1 MSHAQTLDFL
11 CKRSII
17 IGMSRYISGTVELNG
32 QLVEWRTIPGFEG
45 RYGIT
50 EAGTVINLKKMKP
63 VRYVNVK
70 GYNYI
75 RIRTADQ
82 RLVLMRWE
90 TVVAEVWLL
99 ERPLASDE
107 VAYSD
112 GSGVHVIKYLEGLE
126 KGVITPWTDGKRQTA
141 RLEAMRDSII
151 RDWRSG
157 MSVEELRV
165 KYRTEKLKVYDIIR
179 EYRERYGC

>member
-1 MSHAQTLDFL
+1 MMKTDS
-11 CKRSII
+11 
-17 IGMSRYISGTVELNG
+17 GMVELAG

-50 EAGTVINLKKMKP
+50 KAGTVINLKKMKP
-63 VRYVNVK
+63 VQYVNM
-70 GYNYI
+70 GGHNYI
-75 RIRTADQ
+75 RIRTAEQ

-99 ERPLASDE
+99 ERPLRTDE

-112 GSGVHVIKYLEGLE
+112 GCGVHVVSYLEGLE
-126 KGVITPWTDGKRQTA
+126 RGVITPKTDGKRQGV
-141 RLEAMRDSII
+141 RIEAMREAII

-157 MSVEELRV
+157 MSVEELRT

-179 EYRERYGC
+179 DYRERYGC

>member
-1 MSHAQTLDFL
+1 MNEH
-11 CKRSII
+11 
-17 IGMSRYISGTVELNG
+17 ISGTVELAG

-50 EAGTVINLKKMKP
+50 KAGTVINLKRMKP
-63 VRYVNVK
+63 VHYVNVK

-99 ERPLASDE
+99 GRPLASDE

-112 GSGVHVIKYLEGLE
+112 GSGVHVVTYLEGLE
-126 KGVITPWTDGKRQTA
+126 KGVITPWTDGKRQ
-141 RLEAMRDSII
+141 RERIEGLRDAII

-157 MSVEELRV
+157 MDTEALRV
-165 KYRTEKLKVYDIIR
+165 KYRTEKLKIYDIIR
-179 EYRERYGC
+179 EYRETYGC

>member
-1 MSHAQTLDFL
+1 M
-11 CKRSII
+11 
-17 IGMSRYISGTVELNG
+17 VELAG

-50 EAGTVINLKKMKP
+50 KAGTVINLKKMKP
-63 VRYVNVK
+63 VQYVNM
-70 GYNYI
+70 GGHNYI
-75 RIRTADQ
+75 RIRTAEQ

-99 ERPLASDE
+99 GRPLRTDE

-112 GSGVHVIKYLEGLE
+112 GYGVHVVNYLEGVAR
-126 KGVITPWTDGKRQTA
+126 GVITPKTDGKRQGV
-141 RLEAMRDSII
+141 RIESMREDII

-165 KYRTEKLKVYDIIR
+165 KYRTEKLKIYDIIR
-179 EYRERYGC
+179 DYRERYGC

>member
-1 MSHAQTLDFL
+1 M
-11 CKRSII
+11 
-17 IGMSRYISGTVELNG
+17 VELDG

-50 EAGTVINLKKMKP
+50 KAGTVINLKKMKP
-63 VRYVNVK
+63 VQYVNM
-70 GYNYI
+70 GGHNYI
-75 RIRTADQ
+75 RIRTAEQ

-99 ERPLASDE
+99 ERPLRTDE

-112 GSGVHVIKYLEGLE
+112 EYGVHVVNYLEGVAR
-126 KGVITPWTDGKRQTA
+126 GVITPKTDGKRQGV
-141 RLEAMRDSII
+141 RIESMRNDII

-179 EYRERYGC
+179 DYRERYGC

>member
-1 MSHAQTLDFL
+1 M
-11 CKRSII
+11 
-17 IGMSRYISGTVELNG
+17 VELAG

-63 VRYVNVK
+63 VQYVNM
-70 GYNYI
+70 GGHNYI
-75 RIRTADQ
+75 RIRTAEQ

-99 ERPLASDE
+99 ERPLRTDE

-112 GSGVHVIKYLEGLE
+112 EYGVHVVNYLEGVAR
-126 KGVITPWTDGKRQTA
+126 GVITPKTDGKRQGV
-141 RLEAMRDSII
+141 RIESMRNDII

-179 EYRERYGC
+179 DYRERYGC

>member
-1 MSHAQTLDFL
+1 M
-11 CKRSII
+11 
-17 IGMSRYISGTVELNG
+17 VELAG

-50 EAGTVINLKKMKP
+50 QAGTVINLKRMKP
-63 VRYVNVK
+63 VQYVNM
-70 GYNYI
+70 GGHNYI
-75 RIRTADQ
+75 RIRTAEQ

-99 ERPLASDE
+99 ERPLRADE

-112 GSGVHVIKYLEGLE
+112 GDGVHVVSYLEGLE
-126 KGVITPWTDGKRQTA
+126 KGVITPKTDGKRQGV
-141 RLEAMRDSII
+141 RIEAMREAII

-157 MSVEELRV
+157 MSMEALRA
-165 KYRTEKLKVYDIIR
+165 KYRTEKLKIYDIVSQ
-179 EYRERYGC
+179 YRETFGC

>member
-1 MSHAQTLDFL
+1 MMKTDS
-11 CKRSII
+11 
-17 IGMSRYISGTVELNG
+17 GMVELAG
-32 QLVEWRTIPGFEG
+32 QLVKWRTIPGFEG

-50 EAGTVINLKKMKP
+50 QAGTVINLKKMKP
-63 VRYVNVK
+63 VQYVNM
-70 GYNYI
+70 GGHNYI
-75 RIRTADQ
+75 RIRTAEQ

-99 ERPLASDE
+99 ERPLRTDE

-112 GSGVHVIKYLEGLE
+112 GYGVHVVSYLEGLE
-126 KGVITPWTDGKRQTA
+126 RGVITPKTDGKRQGV
-141 RLEAMRDSII
+141 RIEAMREAII

-157 MSVEELRV
+157 MSVEELRT

-179 EYRERYGC
+179 DYRERYGC

>member
-1 MSHAQTLDFL
+1 M
-11 CKRSII
+11 
-17 IGMSRYISGTVELNG
+17 
-32 QLVEWRTIPGFEG
+32 EWRTIPGFEG

-50 EAGTVINLKKMKP
+50 KAGTVINLKKMKP
-63 VRYVNVK
+63 VQYVNM
-70 GYNYI
+70 GGHNYI
-75 RIRTADQ
+75 RIRTAEQ

-99 ERPLASDE
+99 ERPLRTDE

-112 GSGVHVIKYLEGLE
+112 EYGVHVVNYLEGVAR
-126 KGVITPWTDGKRQTA
+126 GVITPKTDGKRQGV
-141 RLEAMRDSII
+141 RIESMRNDII

-179 EYRERYGC
+179 DYRERYGC

>member
-1 MSHAQTLDFL
+1 M
-11 CKRSII
+11 
-17 IGMSRYISGTVELNG
+17 VELAG

-63 VRYVNVK
+63 VQYVNM
-70 GYNYI
+70 GGHNYI
-75 RIRTADQ
+75 RIRTAEQ

-99 ERPLASDE
+99 GRPLRTDE

-112 GSGVHVIKYLEGLE
+112 GYGVHVVNYLEGVAR
-126 KGVITPWTDGKRQTA
+126 GVITPKTDGKRQGV
-141 RLEAMRDSII
+141 RIESMRNDII

-157 MSVEELRV
+157 MSIEELRA
-165 KYRTEKLKVYDIIR
+165 KYRTEKLKIYDIIR
-179 EYRERYGC
+179 DYRERYGC

>member
-1 MSHAQTLDFL
+1 M
-11 CKRSII
+11 
-17 IGMSRYISGTVELNG
+17 VELDG

-63 VRYVNVK
+63 VQYVNM
-70 GYNYI
+70 GGHNYI
-75 RIRTADQ
+75 RIRTAEQ

-99 ERPLASDE
+99 ERPLRTDE

-112 GSGVHVIKYLEGLE
+112 EYGVHVVNYLEGVAR
-126 KGVITPWTDGKRQTA
+126 GVITPKTDGKRQGV
-141 RLEAMRDSII
+141 RIESMRNDII

-179 EYRERYGC
+179 DYRERYGC

>member
-1 MSHAQTLDFL
+1 M
-11 CKRSII
+11 
-17 IGMSRYISGTVELNG
+17 VELAG

-50 EAGTVINLKKMKP
+50 KAGTVINLKKMKP
-63 VRYVNVK
+63 VQYVNM
-70 GYNYI
+70 GGHNYI
-75 RIRTADQ
+75 RIRTAEQ

-99 ERPLASDE
+99 ERPLRTDE

-112 GSGVHVIKYLEGLE
+112 EYGVHVVNYLEGVAR
-126 KGVITPWTDGKRQTA
+126 GVITPKTDGKRQGV
-141 RLEAMRDSII
+141 RIESMRNDII

-179 EYRERYGC
+179 DYRERYGC

>member
-1 MSHAQTLDFL
+1 M
-11 CKRSII
+11 
-17 IGMSRYISGTVELNG
+17 VELAG

-50 EAGTVINLKKMKP
+50 KAGTVINLKKMKP
-63 VRYVNVK
+63 VQYVNM
-70 GYNYI
+70 GGHNYI
-75 RIRTADQ
+75 RIRTAEQ

-99 ERPLASDE
+99 GRPLRTDE

-112 GSGVHVIKYLEGLE
+112 GYGVHVVNYLEGVAR
-126 KGVITPWTDGKRQTA
+126 GVITPKTDGKRQGV
-141 RLEAMRDSII
+141 RIEAMRDDII

-157 MSVEELRV
+157 MSVEELRA

-179 EYRERYGC
+179 DYRETYGC